1 MASNFM
7 KKVKTPPKPA
17 KPIAKP
23 IKPAVKIESEVKKDE
38 QQKIADEKI
47 EQVEK
52 IEQEPEPIEEVVQ
65 EESQPEPEVVEQK
78 EKAEEQTVE
87 VEPEPIEEEVVE
99 EKQEEIKPEPVA
111 EDKPKKKKSTNRKKT
126 EKKTEESVKENKEP
140 VAIEQAEDIMLDT
153 IMPCASGWNEEKERV
168 GGLLD
173 KIVITEELDPTSVK
187 ALLADMSS
195 ALRELIML
203 STEAKTAYSNLK
215 DTIEEVKVANSTGA
229 NSEERKLNGLYA
241 QKNYEK
247 DGQVVDLTELQKFY
261 RERQEFYDAAVRQI
275 EINRQMLITFGS
287 VFKIELAKAY

>member
-65 EESQPEPEVVEQK
+65 EESQPEPEVIEQK

-87 VEPEPIEEEVVE
+87 VEPEPVEEVVE

-111 EDKPKKKKSTNRKKT
+111 EDKPKKKKSSSRKKT

-153 IMPCASGWNEEKERV
+153 IMPCASGWNKEKERV

>member
-65 EESQPEPEVVEQK
+65 EESQPEPEVIEQK

-87 VEPEPIEEEVVE
+87 VEPEPVEEVVE

-111 EDKPKKKKSTNRKKT
+111 EDKPKKKKSSSRKKT

-140 VAIEQAEDIMLDT
+140 VPIEQAEDIMLDT
-153 IMPCASGWNEEKERV
+153 IMPCASGWNKEKERV